1 MMRSRLLALSL
12 LCLSLVSNKARAEG
26 DTNVQAQPNAIGN
39 SSIINQNMNVNN
51 GMTGKLQFGNL
62 VCSQPTM
69 AFTPFYT
76 GNDAENPSSE
86 TYSINEGWG
95 FQMSFMIPLGTN
107 NDTCSEL
114 AKVKLD
120 LAIEE
125 LDKQVHDKQLVR
137 VLKCSQL
144 HASGFMINP
153 NSKFAYICNDVI
165 NIRSYVKANP
175 SLFENP
181 SLPSSA
187 VSYTHLTLPTNREV

>member
-1 MMRSRLLALSL
+1 MRFQLLALLL
-12 LCLSLVSNKARAEG
+12 LCLSLVSKAKAEG

-95 FQMSFMIPLGTN
+95 FQMSYMVPLGTN
-107 NDTCSEL
+107 NETCSDL
-114 AKVKLD
+114 GRVKLD

-144 HASGFMINP
+144 HASGYMINP
-153 NSKFAYICNDVI
+153 KSEFAYICNDVI

-175 SLFENP
+175 EKFK
-181 SLPSSA
+181 
-187 VSYTHLTLPTNREV
+187 

>member
-1 MMRSRLLALSL
+1 MRFQPLALSL
-12 LCLSLVSNKARAEG
+12 LFLSLVSNQVKAEG

-39 SSIINQNMNVNN
+39 SSIINQNMNINN
-51 GMTGKLQFGNL
+51 GMTGKQQFGNL

-107 NDTCSEL
+107 NNTCSEL
-114 AKVKLD
+114 AKIKLD

-137 VLKCSQL
+137 VLKCGQL
-144 HASGFMINP
+144 HASGYMINP
-153 NSKFAYICNDVI
+153 KSKFAYICSDVI

-175 SLFENP
+175 SLFGNP
-181 SLPSSA
+181 
-187 VSYTHLTLPTNREV
+187 

>member
-1 MMRSRLLALSL
+1 MRLRLLALSL
-12 LCLSLVSNKARAEG
+12 LCLSLVSKARAEG
-26 DTNVQAQPNAIGN
+26 DTNVQAQPNAVGN

-107 NDTCSEL
+107 NDTCSDL

-144 HASGFMINP
+144 HASGYMINP
-153 NSKFAYICNDVI
+153 KSKFAYICNDVI

-175 SLFENP
+175 SLFENSSP
-181 SLPSSA
+181 PSSK
-187 VSYTHLTLPTNREV
+187 P

>member
-1 MMRSRLLALSL
+1 MIRLQPQALLLAC
-12 LCLSLVSNKARAEG
+12 LCLVSNQVKAEG

-51 GMTGKLQFGNL
+51 GMTGKLQFGN
-62 VCSQPTM
+62 VICSQPTM

-76 GNDAENPSSE
+76 GNDAENTESE

-107 NDTCSEL
+107 NETCSEL

-120 LAIEE
+120 LAKEE

-144 HASGFMINP
+144 HASGYMINP
-153 NSKFAYICNDVI
+153 ESKFAYICNDVI
-165 NIRSYVKANP
+165 NIRSYVKAN
-175 SLFENP
+175 SDLF
-181 SLPSSA
+181 SSD
-187 VSYTHLTLPTNREV
+187 

>member
-1 MMRSRLLALSL
+1 MRLRLLALSL
-12 LCLSLVSNKARAEG
+12 LCLSLDSKARAEG

-137 VLKCSQL
+137 ILKCSQL
-144 HASGFMINP
+144 HASGYMINP
-153 NSKFAYICNDVI
+153 KSKFAYICSDVI

-181 SLPSSA
+181 SLPSSE
-187 VSYTHLTLPTNREV
+187 P

>member
-1 MMRSRLLALSL
+1 
-12 LCLSLVSNKARAEG
+12 
-26 DTNVQAQPNAIGN
+26 
-39 SSIINQNMNVNN
+39 MNINN
-51 GMTGKLQFGNL
+51 GMTGKQQFGNL

-107 NDTCSEL
+107 NNTCSEL
-114 AKVKLD
+114 AKIKLD

-137 VLKCSQL
+137 VLKVFTTSRIV
-144 HASGFMINP
+144 AI
-153 NSKFAYICNDVI
+153 
-165 NIRSYVKANP
+165 
-175 SLFENP
+175 
-181 SLPSSA
+181 
-187 VSYTHLTLPTNREV
+187 

>member
-1 MMRSRLLALSL
+1 MRLQPQALLLAC
-12 LCLSLVSNKARAEG
+12 LCLVSNQVKAEG
-26 DTNVQAQPNAIGN
+26 DTNVQAQPNAVGN

-76 GNDAENPSSE
+76 GNDAQGEE

-95 FQMSFMIPLGTN
+95 MQLSFMVPLGTN
-107 NDTCSEL
+107 NETCSEL

-120 LAIEE
+120 LAKEE
-125 LDKQVHDKQLVR
+125 LNKQVHDKQLVR

-144 HASGFMINP
+144 HASGYMINP
-153 NSKFAYICNDVI
+153 KSKFSYLCSDVI
-165 NIRSYVKANP
+165 NIRTFVRQNP
-175 SLFENP
+175 DLF
-181 SLPSSA
+181 SS
-187 VSYTHLTLPTNREV
+187 SSQPLSSKP